1 MDSLGSIDWALA
13 GWRQRH
19 WKIKTNRSGPLRMRQ
34 CMLASELHVRG
45 ILCQQRESEAWRDGG
60 LQRNTT
66 TGVVHMDMGM
76 GLPLFVV
83 SSWGPSR
90 HGRSL
95 GLVPVRLDA
104 ACPPAGAWLVAG
116 RSSWQR
122 LSMFSSSLSDR
133 TMSYPGYPPPAG
145 GYPPAAPG
153 ERGWGGPG
161 RERPLCSMS
170 RSRQGESNSAFQSSL
185 YPEGYMGRSW
195 RKSWTQGPGKA
206 WI

>member
-1 MDSLGSIDWALA
+1 MDSLGSIDRALA

-66 TGVVHMDMGM
+66 TGVWCTWTWARAYPCLPSLAG
-76 GLPLFVV
+76 GLAN
-83 SSWGPSR
+83 
-90 HGRSL
+90 GRSL
-95 GLVPVRLDA
+95 GLVLVRLDA